1 MLLPPAANACPRIS
15 AGGSS
20 ERSSFAATFLP
31 GTLWWLPPRVCAQRR
46 SGCFGALP
54 PGTRLVYRAPS
65 RGAGRGRPRETIP
78 RPPRA
83 PPLCPCSPVWG
94 GGGEASSRYRLAVL
108 YRMAPAVPPSTL
120 QNRVGGSRAFVAC
133 CVSWTMSGVAPV
145 LVHGMRLVVCLSYCC
160 FFLSSGSP
168 CSFLS
173 TPRVLSSSPCMSPR
187 RFVCRCCLWVSA
199 VPVFLSTSTACCTML
214 KVHYVNIKC

>member
-1 MLLPPAANACPRIS
+1 MDARPSLFLFFFGGVPKVLLLPPAASARPRIS

-83 PPLCPCSPVWG
+83 PPPYALVPRFGG
-94 GGGEASSRYRLAVL
+94 GGGETSSRYRLVVPS
-108 YRMAPAVPPSTL
+108 RMAPAVPPSTL

-145 LVHGMRLVVCLSYCC
+145 LVHGMRLVVCLSYLLLLLV
-160 FFLSSGSP
+160 FWFSL
-168 CSFLS
+168 L
-173 TPRVLSSSPCMSPR
+173 
-187 RFVCRCCLWVSA
+187 
-199 VPVFLSTSTACCTML
+199 VP
-214 KVHYVNIKC
+214 

>member
-1 MLLPPAANACPRIS
+1 MLLLPPAANACPRIS

-20 ERSSFAATFLP
+20 ERSSFAATFLQ

-83 PPLCPCSPVWG
+83 PPPMPLFPGLGGRWG
-94 GGGEASSRYRLAVL
+94 GFLSLPSRG
-108 YRMAPAVPPSTL
+108 TL
-120 QNRVGGSRAFVAC
+120 SDGSRRAPLDPAESGGG
-133 CVSWTMSGVAPV
+133 VSSLRGLLCLLDHVQCGARIGTRNAPRSLSV
-145 LVHGMRLVVCLSYCC
+145 LLLLLLVFWFSL
-160 FFLSSGSP
+160 L
-168 CSFLS
+168 
-173 TPRVLSSSPCMSPR
+173 
-187 RFVCRCCLWVSA
+187 
-199 VPVFLSTSTACCTML
+199 VP
-214 KVHYVNIKC
+214 

>member
-1 MLLPPAANACPRIS
+1 MLLLPPAANACPRIS

-83 PPLCPCSPVWG
+83 PPPMPLFPGLGGRWG
-94 GGGEASSRYRLAVL
+94 GFLSLPSRG
-108 YRMAPAVPPSTL
+108 TL
-120 QNRVGGSRAFVAC
+120 SDGSRRAPLDPAESGGG
-133 CVSWTMSGVAPV
+133 VSSLRGLLCLLDHVRCGARIGTRNAPRSLSV
-145 LVHGMRLVVCLSYCC
+145 LLLLLLVFWFSL
-160 FFLSSGSP
+160 L
-168 CSFLS
+168 
-173 TPRVLSSSPCMSPR
+173 
-187 RFVCRCCLWVSA
+187 
-199 VPVFLSTSTACCTML
+199 VP
-214 KVHYVNIKC
+214 